1 MIILGLDPGFG
12 TMGYGVIEKDA
23 RGNCRAVDYGVVK
36 TPASENFAVRL
47 CMLEQGVNA
56 LFDKFS
62 PEEAAMEE
70 LFFSKN
76 VTTGIAVA
84 HARGV
89 ILTTCCKRC
98 GRIFEYT
105 PNQIKQALTG
115 YGRADKGQMQRCVAS
130 HLRLPSV
137 PRPDDAADALGVALC
152 HAFTN
157 RFSGLFGIK

>member
-1 MIILGLDPGFG
+1 MIILGLDPGYG
-12 TMGYGVIEKDA
+12 TMGYGVIEKDN

-36 TPASENFAVRL
+36 TPPSESFPVRL
-47 CMLEQGVNA
+47 CILEEGVNA
-56 LFDKFS
+56 IFDKFH
-62 PEEAAMEE
+62 PEETAMEE

-89 ILTTCCKRC
+89 MMLTCNKRC

-115 YGRADKGQMQRCVAS
+115 YGGADKGQMQRCVAS
-130 HLRLPSV
+130 HLRLKTI
-137 PRPDDAADALGVALC
+137 PRPDDAADALAVALC
-152 HAFTN
+152 HAFTS
-157 RFSGLFGIK
+157 RFSGLFGVR

>member
-1 MIILGLDPGFG
+1 MIILGLDPGYG
-12 TMGYGVIEKDA
+12 TIGYGVIEKDA

-36 TPASENFAVRL
+36 TPAGETFPVRL
-47 CMLEQGVNA
+47 CILEQGVNA
-56 LFDKFS
+56 LFDKFH

-89 ILTTCCKRC
+89 MMLACNKRC
-98 GRIFEYT
+98 GKLFEYT

-115 YGRADKGQMQRCVAS
+115 YGGADKGQMQRVVAS
-130 HLRLPSV
+130 HLRLNSI
-137 PRPDDAADALGVALC
+137 PRPDDAADALAVALC
-152 HAFTN
+152 HAFTS
-157 RFSGLFGIK
+157 RFSGMFGVK

>member
-1 MIILGLDPGFG
+1 MIILGLDPGIG

-36 TPASENFAVRL
+36 TPAGENLAVRL
-47 CMLEQGVNA
+47 CILEEGVNA
-56 LFDKFS
+56 VFEKFK
-62 PEEAAMEE
+62 PEEVAMEE

-89 ILTTCCKRC
+89 MLMTCAKRC
-98 GRIFEYT
+98 GKIFEYT

-115 YGRADKGQMQRCVAS
+115 YGKADKIQMQRVVQS
-130 HLRLPSV
+130 HLRLDKI
-137 PRPDDAADALGVALC
+137 PRPDDAADALAVALC
-152 HAFTN
+152 HAFTS
-157 RFSGLFGIK
+157 RFSNLFSI